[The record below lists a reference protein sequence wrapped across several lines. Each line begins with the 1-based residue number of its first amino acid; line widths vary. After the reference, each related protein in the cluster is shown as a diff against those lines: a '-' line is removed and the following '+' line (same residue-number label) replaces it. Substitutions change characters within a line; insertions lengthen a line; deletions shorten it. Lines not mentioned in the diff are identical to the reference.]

1 MGNRFVLCL
10 GIIISFSFNLSH
22 ADANLNAILDLQKT
36 IIHNEAKNLSI
47 SENIKQ
53 DFSLINALNKQIKE
67 IHQAIDKTDQQIALN
82 NRGIKEFPELTSS
95 YEPKIE
101 LLKTAKHQLFGQK
114 KGLESEINTLNQKI
128 SLSKLESKEQK
139 IILENNQ
146 LKLNKLKF
154 DYLNQ
159 QAENTIKNA
168 AQTKEVIESQITT
181 CSFLEIYGQYEGDR
195 QACLSRAIELAKK
208 NAAEKHAPTTII
220 SDIKSHNFQITS
232 ESSSQFYA
240 VNITISEEFK
250 NETWVKMEPEAERF
264 TAQFKAKLKITP
276 VFTEKAR
283 QQLIN
288 SYQITLNQGLA
299 HVSAQEKLNTI
310 HEVQKRLYHEEKT
323 KLKKS
328 NAELNFIEL
337 RKEIALLERA
347 KNKQDIDSIKHTLNA
362 QQKKT
367 PLSKEQ
373 KKFIEAEVER
383 RLRIEKTALTEE
395 INHIESKIEH
405 KSQTSAS
412 NQL

>member
-1 MGNRFVLCL
+1 MGNRFFLCMGVIL
-10 GIIISFSFNLSH
+10 TFCFSSSHANSDLDGIIN
-22 ADANLNAILDLQKT
+22 LQKT
-36 IIHNEAKNLSI
+36 IIHNEAKRLSLNE
-47 SENIKQ
+47 SIKQ
-53 DFSLINALNKQIKE
+53 DLSLVVALDNQIKV
-67 IHQAIDKTDQQIALN
+67 INQTIDKTDKQISLN
-82 NRGIKEFPELTSS
+82 KRGIKEFPELTSS
-95 YEPKIE
+95 YKPKIE
-101 LLKTAKHQLFGQK
+101 LLKTAKHQLSEQK
-114 KGLESEINTLNQKI
+114 KGLESEINTLKHKI
-128 SLSKLESKEQK
+128 SLSKLESKEQN

-168 AQTKEVIESQITT
+168 AQTKEVIEAQITT
-181 CSFLEIYGQYEGDR
+181 CSFLEIYGRYEGDR

-240 VNITISEEFK
+240 VNVTISEEFK

-276 VFTEKAR
+276 VFTEKAH

-288 SYQITLNQGLA
+288 NYQTKLNHHLA
-299 HVSAQEKLNTI
+299 RAGAQEKLNTI
-310 HEVQKRLYHEEKT
+310 HEVQKRLYDEEKA

-347 KNKQDIDSIKHTLNA
+347 KNKKDMDDIRHMLNM
-362 QQKKT
+362 QQKKMA
-367 PLSKEQ
+367 LSDEQ
-373 KKFIEAEVER
+373 QKIIEAEVKR
-383 RLRIEKTALTEE
+383 RLRIEKAALTEE
-395 INHIESKIEH
+395 INLIKHVSDH
-405 KSQTSAS
+405 KSQSSAA